1 MRCSFPYTASAARAR
16 LHTRYPPFRRR
27 HRPHHLKFRRG
38 NGSWFGIHRA
48 ASVRPSSNRSDMST
62 EFGKVLVVDD
72 DEDVLQAAR
81 LLLKKRSALVHTERD
96 PEQLPVLLRNHDYD
110 VILLDMNF
118 RQAVSTGREG
128 FFWLDK
134 KIGRASCR
142 GRVSGA
148 ARAVS

>member
-1 MRCSFPYTASAARAR
+1 MS
-16 LHTRYPPFRRR
+16 
-27 HRPHHLKFRRG
+27 PHHRKCRCRERFLVRISIAQRF
-38 NGSWFGIHRA
+38 
-48 ASVRPSSNRSDMST
+48 VRPSSSRTDMST

-81 LLLKKRSALVHTERD
+81 LLLKKRSTLVHTERD

-118 RQAVSTGREG
+118 RQDVSSGREG